1 MRYQESSGLLAG
13 LSYPLASIHAAG
25 ANQSAFRIQN
35 ASHAGVCT
43 QPGCLMAVRTAACK
57 VAGSVQPPM
66 VAAEPTGEEPLMSY
80 NSPRLASTSIAF

>member
-35 ASHAGVCT
+35 ASHAGVRT
-43 QPGCLMAVRTAACK
+43 QPPRPQAVPAAACK
-57 VAGSVQPPM
+57 VAGSAQPRM
-66 VAAEPTGEEPLMSY
+66 VVADPTGENPLMF
-80 NSPRLASTSIAF
+80 L